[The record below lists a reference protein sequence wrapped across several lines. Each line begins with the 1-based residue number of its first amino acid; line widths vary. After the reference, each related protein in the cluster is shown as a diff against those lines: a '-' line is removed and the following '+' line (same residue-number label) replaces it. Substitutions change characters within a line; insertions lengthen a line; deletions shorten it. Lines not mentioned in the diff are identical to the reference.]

1 MITVNNEYNTAAKAY
16 MREFDNIVKFTYG
29 ETTKTYKGC
38 KITISERMVDNDK
51 GLAMG
56 KAFSRK
62 CEIYV
67 YEPELPFDYSLSKI
81 TVINRLNVS
90 DGLTDVPMG
99 IFYASEVKSEDDYFS
114 MSVTGYDKMAKMLEE
129 PYVPTVT
136 LPTTDTAIINDIC
149 TQYNVTTSETG
160 IGKTIDTIYEATAG
174 VTLGY
179 MAGLQGKNAM
189 IDRTGNL
196 VFRWYAS
203 YNIDTWDSDTGAWT
217 NDTTDWT
224 HAVFKDATYEM
235 ARSEQKQGGFEKGS
249 QSNVVIHAITSGSES
264 TSTSTMQMSGG
275 E

>member
-1 MITVNNEYNTAAKAY
+1 MINVNDEYNAVAKAY

-29 ETTKTYKGC
+29 ETTKTYRGC
-38 KITISERMVDNDK
+38 KITTSESMSDNDK
-51 GLAMG
+51 ELAMG

-62 CEIYV
+62 CELYV
-67 YEPELPFDYSLSKI
+67 YEPELPFDYSQSKI
-81 TVINRLNVS
+81 TVTNRLKVS
-90 DGLTDVPMG
+90 DGLVDVPMG

-129 PYVPTVT
+129 AYTPTVT

-149 TQYNVTTSETG
+149 TQYDITTSETG

-189 IDRTGNL
+189 LDRNGNL

-203 YNIDTWDSDTGAWT
+203 YNIDTWNNDTGIWASDTT
-217 NDTTDWT
+217 NWN
-224 HAVFKDATYEM
+224 HAIFKEPTYEM
-235 ARSEQKQGGFEKGS
+235 ARSEQKQSGFEKGS
-249 QSNVVIHAITSGSES
+249 QSNVTIHAITSGTGSDS
-264 TSTSTMQMSGG
+264 TANIQMSGS